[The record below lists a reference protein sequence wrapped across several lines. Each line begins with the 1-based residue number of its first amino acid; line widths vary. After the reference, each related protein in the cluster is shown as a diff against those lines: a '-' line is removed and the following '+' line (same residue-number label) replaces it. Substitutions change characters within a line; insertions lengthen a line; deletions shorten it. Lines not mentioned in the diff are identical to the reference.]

1 VLLLF
6 VVMLCRQLEVPEEST
21 LSMVFDYIIH
31 QHTQIDI
38 YIKADN
44 TNRREKRKKKK
55 KTKKARTDLDQHCL
69 VLFILI
75 YPIQSSLTMC
85 GGCSKM
91 YYPIYMNWS

>member
-1 VLLLF
+1 MSSIRSAGRKHLVDGVRL
-6 VVMLCRQLEVPEEST
+6 
-21 LSMVFDYIIH
+21 H
-31 QHTQIDI
+31 HTHIDI

-44 TNRREKRKKKK
+44 TNRREERKKKK
-55 KTKKARTDLDQHCL
+55 KTKKAPTDLDQHCL

-75 YPIQSSLTMC
+75 YPIQSSLNTC